1 MVRGRSITGLPGMPG
16 YIKGIINL
24 PGDVIPVIDLRK
36 KLGKDPI
43 EYTLESC
50 VIILETETSK
60 AGLFM
65 DSVQTVIPIASDAI
79 SMPSFLTDRNQNLLA
94 GVGQTENRTILLL
107 NTEVLLSE
115 VG

>member
-24 PGDVIPVIDLRK
+24 RGDVIPVIDLRK

-50 VIILETETSK
+50 VIILEIETTK
-60 AGLFM
+60 AGLFI

-79 SMPSFLTDRNQNLLA
+79 AMPSFIADHNQNLLA
-94 GVGQTENRTILLL
+94 GVGQTENTTILLL
-107 NTEVLLSE
+107 NVDVLLLE
-115 VG
+115 VN